1 MFPKCSPG
9 LRHPRP
15 FRPVF
20 PSLLTGFH
28 GTDFPA
34 FYRYYGDAKT
44 ASALLLTFGFPRWW
58 IPYTVLPVSLRL
70 IRWQYRP
77 DWPGHFICGMPLL
90 TAFRLEAG
98 GSPKFP
104 QKPLV
109 YLPNSKTPN
118 GLLSACLLSPY
129 HCCSRPN
136 QSGNSFVYSFEATC
150 LVSTL
155 PVYASCCPFSQLRN
169 TRFRLLAKLCRVGLH
184 TYRFLKISFKERF
197 FSPYYGLCL
206 AQEWLIC

>member
-44 ASALLLTFGFPRWW
+44 ASALLRTFGFPRCW
-58 IPYTVLPVSLRL
+58 IPSAVLPVSLRL

-90 TAFRLEAG
+90 TAFRMEAG

-109 YLPNSKTPN
+109 YLPDTKTPD
-118 GLLSACLLSPY
+118 GLPSARLFHLGIAVPANLTTKT
-129 HCCSRPN
+129 P
-136 QSGNSFVYSFEATC
+136 FIIPTFEAVC
-150 LVSTL
+150 SVSTL
-155 PVYASCCPFSQLRN
+155 PVYASC
-169 TRFRLLAKLCRVGLH
+169 
-184 TYRFLKISFKERF
+184 
-197 FSPYYGLCL
+197 
-206 AQEWLIC
+206 